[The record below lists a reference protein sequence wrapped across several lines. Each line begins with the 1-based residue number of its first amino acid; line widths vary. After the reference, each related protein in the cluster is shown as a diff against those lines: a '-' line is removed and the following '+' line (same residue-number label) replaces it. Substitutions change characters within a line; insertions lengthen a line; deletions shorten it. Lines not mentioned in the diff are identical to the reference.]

1 MIFFFIFLVFLS
13 LERKMLKGDYDPTEL
28 VSALIGKPVPEFNLT
43 HLYDDSINLSNKDL
57 PSKPYIINVWATWC
71 IGCRVEHEYLNK
83 LMKNNITIIGLN
95 YKDERIKSISWL
107 DRLGDPYLLNLFD
120 VNGEMG
126 INMGVYGAPESFF
139 VDADGIIRYRH
150 VGILNDEVWKEKI
163 IPLGIKW

>member
-1 MIFFFIFLVFLS
+1 
-13 LERKMLKGDYDPTEL
+13 
-28 VSALIGKPVPEFNLT
+28 
-43 HLYDDSINLSNKDL
+43 
-57 PSKPYIINVWATWC
+57 
-71 IGCRVEHEYLNK
+71 
-83 LMKNNITIIGLN
+83 MKNNITIIGLN

-126 INMGVYGAPESFF
+126 INMGIYGAPESFF
-139 VDADGIIRYRH
+139 VDADGIIQYRH